1 MQIGD
6 SEAKVELDRLKRQLS
21 GKGPSFGRRQV
32 ASPTDVSPWAT

>member
-32 ASPTDVSPWAT
+32 ASSTDVGP